1 MERLQKV
8 LAHAG
13 VASRRKCEELIA
25 EGRVMVNGQ
34 VITDMGTKVSL
45 TQDTIMVDQQF
56 IQAEQLAY
64 YIFNKPTG
72 FITSVSDPH
81 GRKVVMKFF
90 KDIDQRIYPVGRL
103 DRDTSGL
110 LILTN
115 DGELAHRLMHPSFLI
130 DKVYIATVRGI
141 PTEEKIEQ
149 LRDGIMLKDGLTA
162 PAQVEIVTQHQVA
175 NEAVL
180 RLTIHE
186 GKNRQVRRMC
196 KAIDHR
202 VKHLHRSNYG
212 FLSLE
217 GLQSGE
223 YRKLTK
229 QEIEQIKQV
238 VVT

>member
-25 EGRVMVNGQ
+25 DGRVMVNGQ
-34 VITDMGTKVSL
+34 VITDMGTKVNP
-45 TQDTIMVDQQF
+45 TEDTIMVDQQI

-81 GRKVVMKFF
+81 DRKVVMQFF
-90 KDIDQRIYPVGRL
+90 KGIDQRIYPVGRL

-130 DKVYIATVRGI
+130 DKVYVATVNGI
-141 PTEEKIEQ
+141 PDQEKLNQ
-149 LRDGIMLKDGLTA
+149 LRDGIMLRDGLTA
-162 PAQVEIVTQHQVA
+162 PAQVEVITQHQVK

-180 RLTIHE
+180 QLTIHE
-186 GKNRQVRRMC
+186 GRNRQVRRMC
-196 KAIDHR
+196 KAIGHR

-217 GLQSGE
+217 GLHSGD

-229 QEIEQIKQV
+229 QEIDQIKRV

>member
-1 MERLQKV
+1 LERLQKV

-25 EGRVMVNGQ
+25 DGRVKVNGQ
-34 VITDMGTKVSL
+34 VITDMGTKVNP
-45 TQDTIMVDQQF
+45 TEDTIMVDQQV

-81 GRKVVMKFF
+81 GRKVVMQFF

-130 DKVYIATVRGI
+130 DKVYVATVNGI
-141 PTEEKIEQ
+141 PAHEKLEQ
-149 LRDGIMLKDGLTA
+149 LREGIMLKDGLTA
-162 PAQVEIVTQHQVA
+162 PAQVEVISENQGK

-180 RLTIHE
+180 KLTIHE
-186 GKNRQVRRMC
+186 GRNRQVRRMC
-196 KAIDHR
+196 KAIGHR

-212 FLSLE
+212 FLTLK
-217 GLQSGE
+217 GLQSGD

-229 QEIEQIKQV
+229 QEIDQLKQV